1 MDLFDQ
7 YLVPI
12 AQVGAAGA
20 LVGILVMLIRTVSR
34 GDWVPRSFLDRIEE
48 NYKARLAEKDTEIAY
63 LRGAH
68 ETSEKARELVNTS
81 NRELVGSFRTF
92 EHFFNSMQALAVR
105 GGAPNVPPPS
115 TG

>member
-20 LVGILVMLIRTVSR
+20 LVGILVLLLRTVSR
-34 GDWVPRSFLDRIEE
+34 GDWIPRSFLDRIEA
-48 NYKARLAEKDTEIAY
+48 NYKARLAEKDAEIAY

-68 ETSEKARELVNTS
+68 ETSERARELVNTS

-92 EHFFNSMQALAVR
+92 EHFFDTMRRLAER
-105 GGAPNVPPPS
+105 GGDPNAPTPH
-115 TG
+115 